1 MQKQAYVY
9 ILSSTFRK
17 LYIGVTTEIEIRIL
31 QHKEGWFEGSFT
43 SDYKIDRLVYLERFT
58 EISSAI
64 AREKQLKKWSRIKKI
79 RLIVADNPTWR
90 DLSEEWGKPI
100 APFRERAL

>member
-17 LYIGVTTEIEIRIL
+17 LYIGVTTEIEIRIR

-43 SDYKIDRLVYLERFT
+43 SDYKINRLVYLERFT
-58 EISSAI
+58 EISAAI
-64 AREKQLKKWSRIKKI
+64 AREKQLKSWSRIK
-79 RLIVADNPTWR
+79 RSA
-90 DLSEEWGKPI
+90 S
-100 APFRERAL
+100 